1 MGKFILYSNS
11 YISVVSQENLCHWWV
26 YILLSQGSV
35 FAGIAAG
42 EMVFSMAS
50 VLSANAVYDA
60 TVAIYGGF
68 TFFVMAGYGVIGIIL
83 CL

>member
-1 MGKFILYSNS
+1 M
-11 YISVVSQENLCHWWV
+11 
-26 YILLSQGSV
+26 

-50 VLSANAVYDA
+50 ALGANAVYVA
-60 TVAIYGGF
+60 TVDIYRGF